1 MCTHILPFLI
11 SMSGVP
17 CKSRRAMVTNCHPEI
32 DLFWYQLLP
41 NFLHMMSTLC
51 SSSSLIPYDIFSHLR
66 QFKTFQIPWM
76 GNRII
81 IFLIINLCCSQIIV
95 SLPTI
100 IYYHFIYIKTWS
112 FAPWLFLL
120 HAFWS
125 TGSKLYIT
133 KYSYTLLD
141 IIAVINFHKE
151 ERN

>member
-81 IFLIINLCCSQIIV
+81 IFLIINLLFPNYCVSSYNH
-95 SLPTI
+95 SLPFYQYQNLI
-100 IYYHFIYIKTWS
+100 